1 MKAARL
7 IFCLATVSLG
17 LQARPPEAQVPQPS
31 PNPGRP
37 RLVCLFLDL
46 NSVDATDQSKARDN
60 AIQFVQ
66 ELAAPSDLV
75 QIVTY
80 TSKLNVI
87 QDFTGDHDSLLTA
100 LRTIEPNQA
109 GNSAGVTGN
118 DLGNRIQ
125 AIQTAVSSLT
135 RFPEKKALIYFS
147 SVMPLPSVDD
157 DDENPSAL
165 KDAVKAATRANVS
178 VYSPDLR
185 SAPSAAQH

>member
-17 LQARPPEAQVPQPS
+17 LQARPPQLQQAPQPS
-31 PNPGRP
+31 VGSGRP

-60 AIQFVQ
+60 AIKFVQ

-87 QDFTGDHDSLLTA
+87 QEFTGDHDSLLTA
-100 LRTIEPNQA
+100 LRTIEPTQS
-109 GNSAGVTGN
+109 GNSGTVIGAN
-118 DLGNRIQ
+118 DVGNRIQ
-125 AIQTAVSSLT
+125 AIQTAVSSLS
-135 RFPEKKALIYFS
+135 RFPAKKALIYFS

-157 DDENPSAL
+157 DDDHSAL
-165 KDAVKAATRANVS
+165 KDAVKAANRANVS

-185 SAPSAAQH
+185 SAPRQ